1 MQLVHAH
8 VFVGDTTDA
17 MSETSL
23 SDHSISSM
31 VCASRDH
38 PMPFPDRI
46 EYLYFPLLD
55 DLTDNVLAYVD
66 ESYEFVAR
74 CVGDERNVLVHC
86 TQGVSRSVALIVGY
100 IMRAEKLDFT
110 SAYDRVKTSYPRA
123 NMAEN
128 FQEQL
133 RLYGSKFAW
142 DMRTDSQAHRLYRA
156 RAGMKMNSDMSC
168 HPSPTASSRYLCRK
182 CKQCLCMDMHVLE
195 STLHTTG
202 ATLPI
207 ECMAWM
213 RDIVSEKKGD
223 LKCPGCATKVGAFD
237 WGGPQFTLT
246 RSKIDEMPLHC
257 RFTGEG
263 FPKTLF

>member
-23 SDHSISSM
+23 SDHSIACV

-46 EYLYFPLLD
+46 EYIYFPLLD

-66 ESYEFVAR
+66 ESYAFIAR
-74 CVGDERNVLVHC
+74 CVGDEQNVLVHC
-86 TQGVSRSVALIVGY
+86 TQGVSRSVALTVGY
-100 IMRAEKLDFT
+100 IMRAEKLEFIT
-110 SAYDRVKTSYPRA
+110 AYNRVKTAYPRA
-123 NMAEN
+123 NIAEN

-133 RLYGSKFAW
+133 CLYGSQFSW

-156 RAGMKMNSDMSC
+156 RAGIMMKVETSS
-168 HPSPTASSRYLCRK
+168 HPSLSASSRYLCRK
-182 CKQCLCMDMHVLE
+182 CKQCLCMNIHVLE
-195 STLHTTG
+195 AS
-202 ATLPI
+202 ATLAI

-213 RDIVSEKKGD
+213 RDIVSDKKGD